1 MTSISLRQSELGNR
15 LQSPAE
21 ARVAAGRLA
30 NGSVTYLLSRHARPI
45 IWRSVGPLQIH
56 DEMEPCCCLEEPQ
69 AGAGKFRLHSQ
80 SSEHALL
87 HGHLL
92 NTLRFRLERGLCA
105 SA

>member
-45 IWRSVGPLQIH
+45 IWRSVGPLPLVSGSGDYSVKLWPIQK
-56 DEMEPCCCLEEPQ
+56 D
-69 AGAGKFRLHSQ
+69 
-80 SSEHALL
+80 
-87 HGHLL
+87 
-92 NTLRFRLERGLCA
+92 
-105 SA
+105 